1 MKRDRT
7 DYDFLFN
14 LVKILGALLL
24 LYVIIQAI
32 TSMS

>member
-1 MKRDRT
+1 MEKDRT

-24 LYVIIQAI
+24 LYVIIQGIA
-32 TSMS
+32 SM